1 MPTALGNQKK
11 WRRRKR
17 GNVTAQ
23 KKKGKKK
30 KCGDWMK
37 LMCKCT
43 WAFLSIKKKCIPHLV
58 FFPFWGENI
67 LVVDPGRKHS
77 DPTIFFPPL
86 PPTKHPQ
93 KCFLSYFLSLSLS
106 LSFCG
111 NTIFVSTFSPHFHFH
126 PYFLILPHLV
136 PKIKRR
142 SHFCPHRHLTNG
154 NSLRGKRSALLAH

>member
-67 LVVDPGRKHS
+67 LVVDSGRIHS

-86 PPTKHPQ
+86 PPTKHPE

-106 LSFCG
+106 LSLSLFLRKYYFRLY
-111 NTIFVSTFSPHFHFH
+111 IFTSFPFSSLLFNFTAFSP
-126 PYFLILPHLV
+126 
-136 PKIKRR
+136 
-142 SHFCPHRHLTNG
+142 
-154 NSLRGKRSALLAH
+154 